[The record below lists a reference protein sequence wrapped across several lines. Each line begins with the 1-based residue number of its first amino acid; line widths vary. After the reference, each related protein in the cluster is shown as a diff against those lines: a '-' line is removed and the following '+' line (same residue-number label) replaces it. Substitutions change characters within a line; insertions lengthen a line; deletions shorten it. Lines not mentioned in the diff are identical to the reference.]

1 MSYTTPDRVL
11 EKKNFLLSVITTFM
25 QQTSNKIERRN
36 FFFFNFF
43 FYLFP
48 RYRYFSFVRS
58 SDYFIITSS
67 SRPYFFFPLDLERN
81 SINSTRE
88 ICICICIA
96 KVIIDIRFNNKRARD
111 GANSTNFE
119 CITLDHIVL
128 RNEIIDMILDRI
140 APSSLSF
147 FSVFFFFWIRS

>member
-1 MSYTTPDRVL
+1 
-11 EKKNFLLSVITTFM
+11 M

-36 FFFFNFF
+36 FFFFFNFF
-43 FYLFP
+43 FLP
-48 RYRYFSFVRS
+48 LPSISILQLRSS

-147 FSVFFFFWIRS
+147 FSVFFFLDTFLKFYNRSDFGQIFV